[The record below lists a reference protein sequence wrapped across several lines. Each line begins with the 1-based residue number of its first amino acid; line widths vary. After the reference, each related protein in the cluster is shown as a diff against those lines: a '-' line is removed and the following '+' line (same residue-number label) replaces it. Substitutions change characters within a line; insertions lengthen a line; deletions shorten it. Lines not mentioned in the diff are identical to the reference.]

1 MCMQRLDRMQPFPC
15 LDMHIYTQA
24 AAPAA
29 AAVDSLHVIV
39 LEHECILQ

>member
-24 AAPAA
+24 AAAA

>member
-24 AAPAA
+24 AA
-29 AAVDSLHVIV
+29 AVDSLHVIV